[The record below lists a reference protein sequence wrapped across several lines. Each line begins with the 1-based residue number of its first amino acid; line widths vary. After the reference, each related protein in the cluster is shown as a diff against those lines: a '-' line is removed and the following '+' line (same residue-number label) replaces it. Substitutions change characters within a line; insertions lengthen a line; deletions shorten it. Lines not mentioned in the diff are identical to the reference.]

1 MRVESSFVL
10 LCLLG
15 ASWLPMAAQPPV
27 LTAHND
33 LARTGQNL
41 EEATLTTSNVKSAT
55 FGKIFQATLDGL
67 VDAQPLY
74 VPGIPVANLGTH
86 NLLIV
91 ATENDSLYALDAD
104 TGALLWK
111 AVLLGKGETPSDNRS
126 CSNVAPTIGIT
137 STPAIAFRTGSLEGA
152 IFAVA
157 MSKGANGKYHQRLY
171 KVNLTA
177 GRQLGVVEIAAEYPA
192 TGPQSL
198 NGYDTFDSKMYMERS
213 ALLLLNDVVYLAWAS
228 HCDYAP
234 YTGWVMGYNA
244 NTLTQTSV
252 INITPNGEDGA
263 IWGSGAGLA
272 ADSSGNIYFGA
283 ANGTFDGTLNAQ
295 GFPIDGDYGNAFM
308 RLSTGGNK
316 LAVADYFTMYNTNR
330 ESDVDADLGSGGVIV
345 LPDMTDANG
354 QVRHLAIGAGKDND
368 IYLVDRDN
376 MGKFNPENDDAIYQE
391 LYGVLTNGVWSM
403 PAYYRGRVYFGSR
416 NSPIR
421 AFEFNQAVL
430 SLTSVSQTSTVFPYP
445 GALRRVSRRMAR
457 QMPFSGR

>member
-1 MRVESSFVL
+1 
-10 LCLLG
+10 
-15 ASWLPMAAQPPV
+15 
-27 LTAHND
+27 
-33 LARTGQNL
+33 
-41 EEATLTTSNVKSAT
+41 
-55 FGKIFQATLDGL
+55 
-67 VDAQPLY
+67 
-74 VPGIPVANLGTH
+74 
-86 NLLIV
+86 
-91 ATENDSLYALDAD
+91 
-104 TGALLWK
+104 
-111 AVLLGKGETPSDNRS
+111 
-126 CSNVAPTIGIT
+126 
-137 STPAIAFRTGSLEGA
+137 
-152 IFAVA
+152 

-445 GALRRVSRRMAR
+445 GAASSISANGSTNAILWAVENSTPAVLHAYSATNLEEELYNTS
-457 QMPFSGR
+457 QAANGRDQFGAGNKFMVPTIVNGKVYVGTPNGVAAFGLLKSQ